1 MDTTLGID
9 LGTQSLKVVF
19 YDFNSREIVAT
30 ASSPLDVIRDEN
42 GKAEQ
47 DANWWLAALQQSL
60 QEINE
65 DIRMSV
71 RAIAVSGQQHGFVPI
86 NNNGEVLHTV
96 KLWCDTETQQECDE
110 ACTYLKTFS
119 VLGFDTENVAYI
131 DGSGSYL
138 SDACLTV

>member
-30 ASSPLDVIRDEN
+30 ASSPLEVIRDEN

-110 ACTYLKTFS
+110 MAEVCGGQERCIELA
-119 VLGFDTENVAYI
+119 GNPI
-131 DGSGSYL
+131 
-138 SDACLTV
+138 LTHCPTTNKSA